1 MTIVKEARCS
11 MNTCEE
17 VFSGRIDTPYHH
29 NGPFADE
36 RVRYLAH
43 LLKRGWARATVIGTA
58 CKLAAF
64 AARVDIHCEGGVTVA
79 QIEAAAED
87 WMSRRKHY
95 FRRDIGP
102 RKARTKFVSD
112 ATNWLRFIGRLKEPE
127 CSPVPYADLLAEFC
141 AFLEQERDLSSATI
155 RKRRHDTLAFLVWFE
170 QQHCPFNEI
179 TVRDVERFLGLPRS
193 RPWSRVTIAGCVAS
207 LRSFFRYAG
216 VQKWCAPNI
225 AATIDAPR
233 LYTLDALPTGPS
245 WTQVRQLIAGIG
257 KERPGDI
264 RNRAI
269 MMLLAVY
276 GFRSGEV
283 CRLRLDDLDWEREL
297 ILVSR
302 SKQYQK
308 HQYPLVREVGEA
320 ILLYLRKARPQ
331 TDLRGVFLRLQPPFE
346 PLTVAGLGTMV
357 QLRLKSLNLKL
368 PHYGPHALRH
378 ACASHLLAQGLTLK
392 EIGDHLGHSD
402 PRATRIYAKVDLEG
416 LREVARFDLG
426 GLL

>member
-1 MTIVKEARCS
+1 M
-11 MNTCEE
+11 
-17 VFSGRIDTPYHH
+17 
-29 NGPFADE
+29 
-36 RVRYLAH
+36 
-43 LLKRGWARATVIGTA
+43 
-58 CKLAAF
+58 
-64 AARVDIHCEGGVTVA
+64 
-79 QIEAAAED
+79 
-87 WMSRRKHY
+87 
-95 FRRDIGP
+95 
-102 RKARTKFVSD
+102 
-112 ATNWLRFIGRLKEPE
+112 
-127 CSPVPYADLLAEFC
+127 
-141 AFLEQERDLSSATI
+141 
-155 RKRRHDTLAFLVWFE
+155 
-170 QQHCPFNEI
+170 
-179 TVRDVERFLGLPRS
+179 VRDVERFLALPRS

-216 VQKWCAPNI
+216 VRKWCAPNI
-225 AATIDAPR
+225 AATINAPR
-233 LYTLDALPTGPS
+233 LYTLDTLPAGPS
-245 WTQVRQLIAGIG
+245 WSQVRQLISGIG
-257 KERPGDI
+257 KERPSDI

-269 MMLLAVY
+269 IMLLAVY

-283 CRLRLDDLDWEREL
+283 CRLRLEDLDWEREL
-297 ILVSR
+297 VVVSR

-320 ILLYLRKARPQ
+320 ILHYLRKARPQ
-331 TDLRGVFLRLQPPFE
+331 TDLREVFLRLQPPFE

-378 ACASHLLAQGLTLK
+378 ACASHLLAQGLSLK